1 MITLHTYINNVT
13 ETSVLTAAVHSV
25 VRRCVRLAHQA
36 KALIIIANCSLLITH
51 LVACSTIDDDLSDC
65 GTGYQLDYQLQLV
78 TNMTTELSTQLT
90 TSTDVKLASA
100 VRSHLSR
107 IFTDMAHDVDLSFY
121 DTEGDSL
128 RLQHDE
134 HIMDDSLASYTL
146 YLPMRRYMHL
156 AVANLIDNPMVSLAN
171 DEYCHQS
178 VLQQPETDTISSH
191 TTGIFTARLPMEVLE
206 GVNQNFKVHLYM
218 ANCASTL
225 VIDTIGS
232 GVRDVKV
239 YVKGFATGFNIADST
254 YQFSQQSPVVRP
266 DIVNVE
272 NTGDISFCSV
282 TFPSREVT
290 TTRGIIE
297 TTEPFVAPTSEN
309 SLWEYHVYV
318 TTKEGSITETKLYV
332 NKPLRAGQLKVLKA
346 KAIGNGS
353 VTTTDQTVAVSV
365 TLNWDDGGQYEPTL

>member
-1 MITLHTYINNVT
+1 MRNVLREFEMNSTMTYWQLK
-13 ETSVLTAAVHSV
+13 ETRTARKRSSISHFFIFIS
-25 VRRCVRLAHQA
+25 HFSF
-36 KALIIIANCSLLITH
+36 LISLL
-51 LVACSTIDDDLSDC
+51 LLLSCSTIDDDLSDC
-65 GTGYQLDYQLQLV
+65 GTSYQLDYQLQLV
-78 TNMTTELSTQLT
+78 TNMTTELTTQLT
-90 TSTDVKLASA
+90 TTTDVKLASA
-100 VRSHLSR
+100 VRTHLSE
-107 IFTDMAHDVDLSFY
+107 IFTDFAHDVDLSFY

-156 AVANLIDNPMVSLAN
+156 AAANLVNNKVVDLRD
-171 DEYCHQS
+171 DERCHTS
-178 VLQQPETDTISSH
+178 VLHQVEEDTISSQ

-206 GVNQNFKVHLYM
+206 GVNQNFEVHLYM

-239 YVKGFATGFNIADST
+239 YVKGFATGFNIADSV
-254 YQFSQQSPVVRP
+254 YQFSQQAPIVRP

-272 NTGDISFCSV
+272 TGGEMSFCSV
-282 TFPSREVT
+282 TFPSREVPT
-290 TTRGIIE
+290 SRTVIE
-297 TTEPFVAPTSEN
+297 TEDPFVSPTSEN
-309 SLWEYHVYV
+309 ALWEYHVYV

-332 NKPLRAGQLKVLKA
+332 NQPLRAGQLKVLKA
-346 KAIGNGS
+346 KASGNGS
-353 VTTTDQTVAVSV
+353 ISTADQTVAVSV